1 MRKLLLATT
10 AFAVLGAGQA
20 LASGNDSVTVTTI
33 VNESCSVSIPGT
45 NVSLPADGSAATAE
59 AFSFTCNYTGST
71 AALTYTSLNGGV
83 GSSANPYNIVPS
95 VGASGVSNA
104 TFSSGPLATTA
115 LTPVNAT
122 VTLDLVNPILIAGTY
137 NDTLTISILP

>member
-1 MRKLLLATT
+1 MRKLLLATA
-10 AFAVLGAGQA
+10 AFAIFGAGQA
-20 LASGNDSVTVTTI
+20 LAAGSDSVTVTTI
-33 VNESCSVSIPGT
+33 VQESCSVDIPGT
-45 NVSLPADGSAATAE
+45 NVSLPADGSAAAAE

-71 AALTYTSLNGGV
+71 AALTYTSLNLGV
-83 GSSANPYNIVPS
+83 GSAANPYNIVPS
-95 VGASGVSNA
+95 VGASGTSGA
-104 TFSSGPLATTA
+104 AFSSGPLATTA